1 MIITTTYTDRL
12 TIVIDDD
19 GARTVTRTHH
29 ADTHTA
35 YLFSELGPEAQARA
49 IAYAIEEETEAYYS
63 GNPCQTYLAESEIID
78 AARDLEKTQPLDI
91 LQDQGCSWY
100 GTARGNWWYH
110 PANWERV
117 TEATDTGICYS
128 MDICDK
134 WNEYAVRII
143 ALQEAHEEADDQA
156 AEFYSIYSDAIDA
169 TFDTDDD
176 SERERLEAIA
186 ATAAE
191 GAEAFDAIRDRIEDA
206 AEELTEE
213 AARAVGSV
221 VDGLIEAE
229 RDYYQSEDFWREW
242 LSEGDDR
249 YTRDGERI

>member
-1 MIITTTYTDRL
+1 MIITTTYTDRV
-12 TIVIDDD
+12 TIVTDDD

-29 ADTHTA
+29 ADTLTK
-35 YLFSELGPEAQARA
+35 YYFEELGPEAQARA
-49 IAYAIEEETEAYYS
+49 IADAIEEETEAYYS
-63 GNPCQTYLAESEIID
+63 GNPCQTYFTEYEIIE

-91 LQDQGCSWY
+91 TQDQGCSWY
-100 GTARGNWWYH
+100 GTARGTWWHH
-110 PANWERV
+110 PANWESV

-134 WNEYAVRII
+134 WNEYAPRII

-191 GAEAFDAIRDRIEDA
+191 GATAFDAIRDRIEDA

-213 AARAVGSV
+213 AARAVGDV
-221 VDGLIEAE
+221 VDGLIEGE
-229 RDYYQSEDFWREW
+229 REYYQNAEFWREW
-242 LSEGDDR
+242 LSEEDDR
-249 YTRDGERI
+249 FTREGKRI

>member
-1 MIITTTYTDRL
+1 MKTTTTYTNRV
-12 TIVIDDD
+12 TIVTDDD

-35 YLFSELGPEAQARA
+35 YLFSELCPEAQDRA
-49 IAYAIEEETEAYYS
+49 IHDAIEEEREDYYS
-63 GNPCQTYLAESEIID
+63 GNPCQTYFTEYEIIE
-78 AARDLEKTQPLDI
+78 AVRDLEKQQPIDI
-91 LQDQGCSWY
+91 TQDQGCSWY
-100 GTARGNWWYH
+100 GTARGSWWHH
-110 PANWERV
+110 PAEWEKV

-128 MDICDK
+128 MDICDR

-156 AEFYSIYSDAIDA
+156 AEFYSINSDAIDA

-191 GAEAFDAIRDRIEDA
+191 GAEAFDAIRDRIEAA
-206 AEELTEE
+206 AESLTEE
-213 AARAVGSV
+213 AARAVGDV

-229 RDYYQSEDFWREW
+229 RDYYQSPDFWRYW
-242 LSEGDDR
+242 LSDGDDR
-249 YTRDGERI
+249 FTRDGERI